1 MTEAR
6 VTQVHTEVA
15 SENDA
20 SARVTQVNAEVASVS
35 DSTVQV
41 RVTQVNAEAAVVS
54 DSSVQARVTNM
65 FVEVLTSIPFA
76 SVDTGAGALALTGHA
91 PTVNVLGTAAV
102 ALPQLFVQM

>member
-41 RVTQVNAEAAVVS
+41 RVTQINAEAAAVS

-76 SVDTGAGALALTGHA
+76 SADTGVGALVITGYA
-91 PTVNVLGTAAV
+91 PDVYVLGPSTV
-102 ALPQLFVQM
+102 VIPQLFVQM